1 MITVTVKIRA
11 WDAFAKEGQA
21 SLGASALNPSRAITP
36 SSRPHLT
43 RTRYTPPIV
52 HILSVSVLFV
62 VFPFKVAPTEPID
75 NNARRGSGRIMNT
88 AAVTL
93 VVWNG
98 SEEST

>member
-1 MITVTVKIRA
+1 MPQ
-11 WDAFAKEGQA
+11 EGQA

-43 RTRYTPPIV
+43 RTRYTPPSV
-52 HILSVSVLFV
+52 HILSVSALFV
-62 VFPFKVAPTEPID
+62 VFPFKVAPAELINHT
-75 NNARRGSGRIMNT
+75 ARRGSGRMINT

-93 VVWNG
+93 VGWNG